1 MEKNELSVPAFFG
14 QQGLT
19 AASANHIADIA
30 KESYQAVEKR
40 LSSMDFHKT
49 TVVLIGSSD
58 ETVIS
63 YGMSAEQFAGIR
75 DGINEIVELKRLI
88 AYLREAIKAK
98 EKLAE
103 EAGEIGSSELEQLL
117 DSKPE
122 KEPDLIAQDVI
133 DSWNIKERNHYLS
146 LQTKCA
152 VIGKFIH
159 PDGALSEARKAY
171 MERLSTPKAVKEN
184 GKDTLV
190 YTYYPNVEGEE
201 VESMFFALQAEHRS
215 AQAELNGMMHE
226 IEKTI
231 AADKEEKSRRWSAA
245 LEQWKADVDL
255 KREDLNRERNRKRK
269 EVEALKIVIPDNL
282 RPIYE
287 KLRQF

>member
-1 MEKNELSVPAFFG
+1 M
-14 QQGLT
+14 
-19 AASANHIADIA
+19 
-30 KESYQAVEKR
+30 
-40 LSSMDFHKT
+40 
-49 TVVLIGSSD
+49 
-58 ETVIS
+58 
-63 YGMSAEQFAGIR
+63 
-75 DGINEIVELKRLI
+75 ELKRLI

-103 EAGEIGSSELEQLL
+103 EAGKIGSSELDQLL
-117 DSKPE
+117 AGKPE
-122 KEPDLIAQDVI
+122 KEPDLIVQDVI

-171 MERLSTPKAVKEN
+171 MARLSTPKAVKEN

-201 VESMFFALQAEHRS
+201 VESLFFALQAEHRS

>member
-1 MEKNELSVPAFFG
+1 
-14 QQGLT
+14 
-19 AASANHIADIA
+19 
-30 KESYQAVEKR
+30 
-40 LSSMDFHKT
+40 MDFHKT
-49 TVVLIGSSD
+49 TVALIGSSD

-63 YGMSAEQFAGIR
+63 YGMSAEQFVGIR

-103 EAGEIGSSELEQLL
+103 EAGKIGSSELEQLL

-159 PDGALSEARKAY
+159 PDGDYSAARSMY
-171 MERLSTPKAVKEN
+171 MERMAAPKSVEEN
-184 GKDTLV
+184 GRDTLV
-190 YTYYPNVEGEE
+190 YTYYPNVDAAE
-201 VESMFFALQAEHRS
+201 VETLFFSLQAEHRS
-215 AQAELNGMMHE
+215 AQAELNGMKHD
-226 IEKTI
+226 IEQTI
-231 AADKEEKSRRWSAA
+231 AVDKAEKSGRWAVAQEKWAA
-245 LEQWKADVDL
+245 EVALA
-255 KREDLNRERNRKRK
+255 REELNREREEKRK

-282 RPIYE
+282 RQIYE
-287 KLRQF
+287 RLRKF

>member
-1 MEKNELSVPAFFG
+1 MEH
-14 QQGLT
+14 QG
-19 AASANHIADIA
+19 A
-30 KESYQAVEKR
+30 
-40 LSSMDFHKT
+40 
-49 TVVLIGSSD
+49 
-58 ETVIS
+58 
-63 YGMSAEQFAGIR
+63 
-75 DGINEIVELKRLI
+75 
-88 AYLREAIKAK
+88 
-98 EKLAE
+98 
-103 EAGEIGSSELEQLL
+103 
-117 DSKPE
+117 
-122 KEPDLIAQDVI
+122 
-133 DSWNIKERNHYLS
+133 S

-171 MERLSTPKAVKEN
+171 MARLSTPKAVKEN

-201 VESMFFALQAEHRS
+201 VESLFFALQAEHRS

-255 KREDLNRERNRKRK
+255 KREELSRDRNRKRK